1 MPRSKDLTQA
11 AKDATEEGFFQ
22 CERELVT
29 STTDLND
36 AIATLKRCLVGF
48 KRSVRA
54 TGTPPAHTASPDP
67 LP

>member
-1 MPRSKDLTQA
+1 MTQA
-11 AKDATEEGFFQ
+11 AKNATEDDFFQ
-22 CERELVT
+22 CEGELVT
-29 STTDLND
+29 STFDLNE